1 MGFVILAL
9 VDGPPSMTP
18 PVKTVVFPPSYGV
31 TSFLDLSTNTRLFLA
46 RSRRDCLYCLDDG
59 WEDMDENEDVAD
71 PDAHDANEN
80 PELELDERELQRE
93 WLETVDIREG
103 DLGIGN
109 WSMMGVSHDGAR
121 ISSSI
126 IAKSCSSSSRSQG

>member
-1 MGFVILAL
+1 M
-9 VDGPPSMTP
+9 
-18 PVKTVVFPPSYGV
+18 PVQ
-31 TSFLDLSTNTRLFLA
+31 
-46 RSRRDCLYCLDDG
+46 
-59 WEDMDENEDVAD
+59 
-71 PDAHDANEN
+71 
-80 PELELDERELQRE
+80 PELLSLFCNAIISFAVVSGWSGHERELQRE